1 MAMHVDTHEET
12 SVASLLGGIMEDARR
27 LFVDQLNLFKVEL
40 KHDLQQTIQALIPII
55 LGIVSLVPAAF
66 LLAMGAAHGLT
77 ALVPEVPLW
86 ASFLIVGSLVGGV
99 GVGLALWGK
108 SILVN
113 LRPVDTAL
121 KGLEENVQ
129 WKTKN

>member
-27 LFVDQLNLFKVEL
+27 LFVDQLNLFKVEI
-40 KHDLQQTIQALIPII
+40 KHDLQQTSQALIPII
-55 LGIVSLVPAAF
+55 LGIVVLVPAAF
-66 LLAMGAAHGLT
+66 LLGMGAAHGLT
-77 ALVPEVPLW
+77 ALVPQVPLW
-86 ASFLIVGSLVGGV
+86 GSFLIIGSLVGGV
-99 GVGLALWGK
+99 GIGLALWGK

-121 KGLEENVQ
+121 TGLEENVQ